1 MVNGFWLTVDTDLS
15 FPSRT
20 LTGKPAL
27 QTPGDRSMNLA
38 PKLLAR
44 EAAGRPIRVALIGA
58 GKFGTMILAQLALMR
73 GVELSV
79 LADLDTGRALAAAV
93 RGGWPRERFALAESV
108 AKANDL
114 ARAGRIAL
122 VPSGEIAASC
132 DVDIVI
138 EATGFVE
145 AGALHAY
152 RAIEAGHHVIMVTV
166 EADVVVGP
174 ILHHMAQ
181 RSGVIYSMAYGD
193 QPALICELIDWART
207 SGFRVVAAGKGTK
220 FLPKYRRSTPDTW
233 YTHYGFTPEEVER
246 GGFNGRMFNSFLDGT
261 KSAIEA
267 AAVANA
273 SGLGISDD
281 GLTFAPVAVERLA
294 SVMCPRESGGLLERE
309 GMVDIVSCVN
319 EDDTFVPN
327 HLRWGVYVTFTSDS
341 EYSRQCWPE
350 YGVATDP
357 SGRYAALWRP
367 YHFIGLEIGV
377 SVASVGI
384 EGEATGAPSYGP
396 LAEVVCATR
405 APMKAGELID
415 GEGGYAVYGTVV
427 SGERARRE
435 RLVPMGLAYGLKL
448 NRDVGADHPIGEADV
463 SWDESSFIWK
473 LRREQEALF
482 AAASAL

>member
-1 MVNGFWLTVDTDLS
+1 
-15 FPSRT
+15 
-20 LTGKPAL
+20 
-27 QTPGDRSMNLA
+27 MNLA

-44 EAAGRPIRVALIGA
+44 EAAGRPVRVALIGA
-58 GKFGTMILAQLALMR
+58 GKFGTMILAQLAQMR
-73 GVELSV
+73 GVQLCV
-79 LADLDTGRALAAAV
+79 LADLNLDRAAAAAV
-93 RGGWPRERFALAESV
+93 RGGWPRERFVVAES
-108 AKANDL
+108 AANANDL
-114 ARAGRIAL
+114 ARAGRTAL
-122 VPSGEIAASC
+122 VPSGEIAAEC
-132 DVDIVI
+132 DVDVVI

-174 ILHHMAQ
+174 ILHRKAQ
-181 RSGVIYSMAYGD
+181 QHGVVYSMAYGD

-207 SGFRVVAAGKGTK
+207 SGFRIVAAGKGTK

-267 AAVANA
+267 AAVTNA
-273 SGLGISDD
+273 TGLGISDN

-294 SVMCPRESGGLLERE
+294 SVMCPREAGGLLERE
-309 GMVDIVSCVN
+309 GMVDIVTCVN

-384 EGEATGAPSYGP
+384 DGLPTGAPSYGP

-448 NRDVGADHPIGEADV
+448 NRDVGTDHPIGEADV

-473 LRREQEALF
+473 LRREQEAVF
-482 AAASAL
+482 GAAVSV